1 METNMTASQG
11 KGAPASR
18 EKLVEDLRAVVE
30 DAEGLLQATS
40 QHVGERAAA
49 ARARIQE
56 SLVSAKAHLAD
67 AEHEV
72 IEYTRRA
79 AKATD
84 EYVHENPWKAM
95 SISAAVGACVGVVIG
110 MLIGRR

>member
-18 EKLVEDLRAVVE
+18 EKLMEDLRAVVD
-30 DAEGLLQATS
+30 DAEGLLHATS
-40 QHVGERAAA
+40 QHVGERATA

-56 SLVSAKAHLAD
+56 SLASAKAHLAD
-67 AEHEV
+67 AEHDV
-72 IEYTRRA
+72 IEYTRHA

-84 EYVHENPWKAM
+84 QYVHENPWKAV
-95 SISAAVGACVGVVIG
+95 SISAALGAAVGVVIG

>member
-18 EKLVEDLRAVVE
+18 EKLMEDLRAVVH
-30 DAEGLLQATS
+30 DAEGLLHATS
-40 QHVGERAAA
+40 QEVGEKAAA
-49 ARARIQE
+49 ARERIQE
-56 SLVSAKAHLAD
+56 SLSAAKTHLAD
-67 AEHEV
+67 AEHDLV
-72 IEYTRRA
+72 EYTRHA

-84 EYVHENPWKAM
+84 QYVHENPWKAM
-95 SISAAVGACVGVVIG
+95 SISAALGAAIGVVIG